1 MSRAE
6 LRWVLIASTI
16 VLLFASLPT
25 LYAWRLA
32 DAGHVFTGFAYNNE
46 DGNSYIGKMQLGAR
60 GEWLSRLF
68 YTAEEHQP
76 ALANPVYILLG
87 KLSAATGMSLVLTYH
102 LARVALGLVLLLT
115 VYAFLARF
123 TPDVTTRRLAW
134 ALTAIGSGMGWL
146 LVLLG
151 QSNWL
156 GAMPL
161 DFWVPEAF
169 VFLVLYS
176 SPHLALAE
184 ALLLW
189 SLIWMLDSFEQ
200 RRLGPTWKAGLAA
213 AGMALIVPFYA
224 GVLAAA
230 LGAYLLALSI
240 KDRRIPWPMV
250 GQTVLVGAFTAPIVA
265 YNAWVFTANPA
276 FRQWGAQN
284 TILSPHPLHYLLAY
298 LPLLI
303 PAVPGAMLAVRE
315 SPGQTGPDRDHRWL
329 LPVAWLLAV
338 PVLLY
343 VPFNLQRRMIAA
355 VQVPLA
361 LLAARGLVAWA
372 QGRTRT
378 RQPGAAP
385 AWRRTGL
392 AAFVALAA
400 LSNVLLV
407 AGSLIEVS
415 RRAPPIF
422 RPAAEIAAID
432 WLGGHA
438 EPDDTVLSAFE
449 TGNLIPARTG
459 IRVFIGHGPET
470 LYFDEKQEAV
480 ERFFAAAT
488 DDTWRQ
494 ELLIQ
499 YGIAYLFY
507 GPVERVLGAWDPAS
521 TPYLTPVYD
530 QPGYSIYRVKV
541 Q

>member
-6 LRWVLIASTI
+6 LRWVLIASAI

-25 LYAWRLA
+25 LYAWHLA
-32 DAGHVFTGFAYNNE
+32 DAEHVFTGFVYNNE

-60 GEWLSRLF
+60 GEWLFHLF

-76 ALANPVYILLG
+76 AMAVPVHILLG
-87 KLSAATGMSLVLTYH
+87 KLAAGTGLSLVLAYH

-115 VYAFLARF
+115 VYVFLARF

-151 QSNWL
+151 QSTGL

-176 SPHLALAE
+176 LPHLALAE
-184 ALLLW
+184 TLLLW
-189 SLIWMLDSFEQ
+189 SLIWMLDSFDQ
-200 RRLGPTWKAGLAA
+200 KRFGPAWKAGLAA

-240 KDRRIPWPMV
+240 RLRRIPWLMV
-250 GQTVLVGAFTAPIVA
+250 GQTALVGAFTAPIVA

-284 TILSPHPLHYLLAY
+284 TILSPHPLHYLLGY

-303 PAVPGAMLAVRE
+303 PAVPGAIQAFR
-315 SPGQTGPDRDHRWL
+315 DRDHRWL
-329 LPVAWLLAV
+329 LPLAWLLVV
-338 PVLLY
+338 PLLLY
-343 VPFNLQRRMIAA
+343 LPFNLQRRMIAA
-355 VQVPLA
+355 AQVPLA
-361 LLAARGLVAWA
+361 LLAARGMLQWV
-372 QGRTRT
+372 QGRMRT
-378 RQPGAAP
+378 
-385 AWRRTGL
+385 WRL
-392 AAFVALAA
+392 DLVAFVALAA

-407 AGSLIEVS
+407 MGSLVEVS
-415 RRAPPIF
+415 RQTRPIF

-432 WLGGHA
+432 WLGGQA
-438 EPDDTVLSAFE
+438 KPDDTVLSTFE
-449 TGNLIPARTG
+449 TGNVIPARTG
-459 IRVFIGHGPET
+459 TRVFVGHGPET

-480 ERFFAAAT
+480 KRFFAAAT
-488 DDTWRQ
+488 GDGWRQ
-494 ELLIQ
+494 ELLAE
-499 YGIAYLFY
+499 YGIVYLFY
-507 GPVERVLGAWDPAS
+507 GPDERALGDWDPAGA
-521 TPYLTPVYD
+521 PYLAPVFD
-530 QPGYSIYRVKV
+530 QQGYTIYRVKKP
-541 Q
+541 